1 MFQTFDSE
9 SDPSVG
15 RERVARLREWLES
28 QNLDGFLVPRS
39 DHHQGE
45 YVAPRS
51 ERLRWLTGFAGSAGV
66 ALILREQAHIFVDGR
81 YQLQVRSE
89 VDLSIFTIESLVE
102 TPPPAWI
109 GKNLG
114 KGARIGFDPW
124 LHTIADAKA
133 LRAAAEKIGATL
145 VPVDGNPI
153 DQIWTDRPAPPLAR
167 IAIQPI
173 EYAGELAK
181 DKLAR
186 LAAALAKEGAAHAV
200 LTDTASVA
208 WAFNIRGN
216 DVPHTPVALAFAV
229 LSAEGPHLLFIDKRK
244 LGIETE
250 AYLTQ
255 LADLFPP
262 SALDAEVARLAAG
275 GARIALDPALAAEHL
290 RALVEASGGTAVE
303 LADPARLPRATKN
316 QTEIA
321 GARAAHRRDGAA
333 IARMLA
339 WLDRQMPGSID
350 EITTV
355 TQLEEFRRLTGEE
368 TQMPLRDVSFD
379 TISGAGPNGAIIHYR
394 VSRDSNRKLQAG
406 ELFLLDSGA
415 QYQDGTT
422 DITRTVA
429 VGQPTDEM
437 RQRYTIVLKGMIG
450 LSMLRF
456 PAGTRGADIDVVARL
471 GLWKA
476 GVDYA
481 HGTGHG
487 VGSYL
492 SVHEGPQRIAKTG
505 VERLLAGMIL
515 SNEPGYYREGAYGIR
530 IENLI
535 LVTPAELVPGGDI
548 PMHGFETLT
557 LAPFDRR
564 LIDTALLTREELVWL
579 DAYNARVLAEIGP
592 MVDGETLKWLE
603 AATAPFSHHV

>member
-1 MFQTFDSE
+1 M
-9 SDPSVG
+9 
-15 RERVARLREWLES
+15 RS
-28 QNLDGFLVPRS
+28 Q
-39 DHHQGE
+39 
-45 YVAPRS
+45 
-51 ERLRWLTGFAGSAGV
+51 
-66 ALILREQAHIFVDGR
+66 
-81 YQLQVRSE
+81 

-145 VPVDGNPI
+145 VPVDRNPI
-153 DQIWTDRPAPPLAR
+153 DQIWTDRPAPPLAK
-167 IAIQPI
+167 IAIHPI

-181 DKLAR
+181 DRLAR
-186 LAAALAKEGAAHAV
+186 LAAALAKEGAAHTV

-216 DVPHTPVALAFAV
+216 DVPHTPVVLAFAV

-244 LGIETE
+244 LVIETE

-262 SALDAEVARLAAG
+262 SALDGEIARLAAG

-321 GARAAHRRDGAA
+321 GTRAAHRRDGAA

-437 RQRYTIVLKGMIG
+437 RQRYTIVLKGMVG

-481 HGTGHG
+481 HGTG
-487 VGSYL
+487 
-492 SVHEGPQRIAKTG
+492 PWR
-505 VERLLAGMIL
+505 RLLSL
-515 SNEPGYYREGAYGIR
+515 GA
-530 IENLI
+530 
-535 LVTPAELVPGGDI
+535 
-548 PMHGFETLT
+548 
-557 LAPFDRR
+557 
-564 LIDTALLTREELVWL
+564 
-579 DAYNARVLAEIGP
+579 
-592 MVDGETLKWLE
+592 
-603 AATAPFSHHV
+603 